1 MPHEPENILR
11 RSGAKRP
18 GSSAADVRSHA
29 AFADITDSSLAG
41 RIGRSL
47 EPAWVFLPA
56 GIFFTVASIRALWRG
71 EKPKYTDEDA
81 ARAKKALDRMY
92 LKEHG
97 KLPEEDKEENDKK
110 EAP

>member
-1 MPHEPENILR
+1 MNQKTSTRGPA
-11 RSGAKRP
+11 RSALAVALLMFALTL
-18 GSSAADVRSHA
+18 S
-29 AFADITDSSLAG
+29 AFADITDSSLAR

-47 EPAWVFLPA
+47 EPAWVFLPV